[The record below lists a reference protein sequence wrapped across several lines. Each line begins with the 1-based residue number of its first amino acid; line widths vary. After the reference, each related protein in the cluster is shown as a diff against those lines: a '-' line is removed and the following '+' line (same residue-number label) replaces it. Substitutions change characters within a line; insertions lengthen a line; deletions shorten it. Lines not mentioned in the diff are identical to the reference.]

1 MSIRDYIWKA
11 KYQQPGEK
19 DISDTFRRVAKYI
32 SSAEPVYSDYW
43 EKKFFEIMNQNR
55 FLPGGRILANAG
67 TKIKNL
73 SNCFVLEV
81 RDSRQSI
88 FQALK
93 DAADVYAW
101 GGGIGYNF
109 SHLREKGAPIS
120 IGGKSSGVLSF
131 MKIFNEV
138 ADVIKIRSRR
148 GATMGQ
154 LDVSHPEIEDFI
166 WLKSKLSDE
175 EEKLIELMSSE
186 EDREKLH
193 RYILSKK
200 FTHFNISVRISDEFM
215 RAVKENKDWKLISPL
230 SGEVRKVM
238 KAKDL
243 FGQIALS
250 AWSSGDPGVVFID
263 RIDEDE
269 MMLPIWGSPEG
280 SNPCQL
286 EGTLNVDG
294 DRLHRIGDISNA
306 KFTGEYAW
314 TEDGPSP
321 IYEANTYY
329 FWKTG
334 YKDVI
339 RLITNAGIHIE
350 LTPDHKILAAE
361 GKDGKYEYMWIEA
374 KDALNK
380 KIVLGIR
387 DYKEVMRKAPQNKKV
402 ILLGFLFGDGTLEA
416 SGKVVHVDI
425 TPEKEPE
432 VADLLR
438 EFGFT
443 ERESD
448 KYSFHSFRM
457 PISKFVEIFGK
468 ESLDLIQ
475 KTDTKEIPEWV
486 FYKDIEWIRDF
497 ITGVYE
503 ANGSTNS
510 NGQILFKTISEKLAD
525 QLQQLLLLFGVFSW
539 KVENKPVKIK
549 WYNGEYISRRSWN
562 LQIAPRNGKAFL
574 YTIGFLSERKNRNI
588 KILDKKYGVRVRVT
602 SIQYIGKGNV
612 WDFKMK
618 QEFGRDWNY
627 TQGFV
632 CHNCSELYL
641 YPYESCNLGSINLV
655 EHLYKEGDK
664 YFIDWGKLFETVRVA
679 TRFLGDVV
687 DLDRNIVE
695 KINETR
701 SYLRR
706 IGLGVMGLADLFL
719 LMDIPYGSEESLE
732 LAQRIMWFIS
742 VVSIMESN
750 YLARIKGP
758 AKFWVDN
765 KLHLNYRFID
775 KVFDLTSSRIRK
787 FMEDT
792 NLVKLVEDSKE
803 LYMYD
808 GNWLSYPLRNVS
820 WTSIAPTGSL
830 AILAEVSHAIEPYY
844 KLVYRRNLEL
854 GEDKV
859 QKVEFIKNHF
869 VDLKLREIGLS
880 ESEIARFY
888 TQYSEGG
895 IESVDVLP
903 EDKRKLFVDSHSL
916 SPKEHVDVQS
926 ALQEFVSNSISKTVN
941 MPNLATVE
949 DVEDIFMYMWEKR
962 VKSSTIYRDGS
973 KVFQV
978 LN

>member
-1 MSIRDYIWKA
+1 MSIKDYIWEA
-11 KYQQPGEK
+11 KYKRPGEK
-19 DISDTFRRVAKYI
+19 SISDTFRRVAKYI
-32 SSAEPVYSDYW
+32 SSAESVYSGYW
-43 EKKFFEIMNQNR
+43 GEKFFEIMNQNR

-73 SNCFVLEV
+73 SNCFVLKV

-88 FQALK
+88 FQELK

-131 MKIFNEV
+131 MKLFNET

-166 WLKSKLSDE
+166 WLKSKLTDE
-175 EEKLIELMSSE
+175 EEKLIELMNSE

-200 FTHFNISVRISDEFM
+200 FTHFNISVRISDDFM
-215 RAVKENKDWKLISPL
+215 SAVRENKDWKLISPL
-230 SGEVRKVM
+230 NGEVRKVI

-294 DRLHRIGDISNA
+294 DRLHRIGDISSA

-334 YKDVI
+334 YKEVVEI
-339 RLITNAGIHIE
+339 ITDRGNSIK
-350 LTPDHKILAAE
+350 LTPDHKILVLDNIEDDSYLVTWEDAQNATNKYIVPTSTGME
-361 GKDGKYEYMWIEA
+361 VIKNIIGKIITSED
-374 KDALNK
+374 
-380 KIVLGIR
+380 
-387 DYKEVMRKAPQNKKV
+387 
-402 ILLGFLFGDGTLEA
+402 
-416 SGKVVHVDI
+416 VV
-425 TPEKEPE
+425 
-432 VADLLR
+432 
-438 EFGFT
+438 
-443 ERESD
+443 S
-448 KYSFHSFRM
+448 
-457 PISKFVEIFGK
+457 IFGY
-468 ESLDLIQ
+468 
-475 KTDTKEIPEWV
+475 
-486 FYKDIEWIRDF
+486 F
-497 ITGVYE
+497 
-503 ANGSTNS
+503 
-510 NGQILFKTISEKLAD
+510 EKIID
-525 QLQQLLLLFGVFSW
+525 V
-539 KVENKPVKIK
+539 KPV
-549 WYNGEYISRRSWN
+549 GE
-562 LQIAPRNGKAFL
+562 
-574 YTIGFLSERKNRNI
+574 
-588 KILDKKYGVRVRVT
+588 
-602 SIQYIGKGNV
+602 GNV
-612 WDFKMK
+612 WDFKVK
-618 QEFGRDWNY
+618 DSFGRNWTY
-627 TQGFV
+627 SQGFV

-655 EHLYKEGDK
+655 EHLYKEDNR
-664 YFIDWGKLFETVRVA
+664 YRINWVKLFETVRVA
-679 TRFLGDVV
+679 TRFLDDVV
-687 DLDRNIVE
+687 SLDRNIVE

-719 LMDIPYGSEESLE
+719 LIEIPYGSKESLE
-732 LAQRIMWFIS
+732 LAQKLLWFIS

-750 YLARIKGP
+750 YLARVKGP
-758 AKFWVDN
+758 ADFWKDN

-775 KVFDLTSSRIRK
+775 KVFDLTSNRIRK

-792 NLVKLVEDSKE
+792 NLVGLVENSKE
-803 LYMYD
+803 LHMYD
-808 GNWLSYPLRNVS
+808 GNGPGYPLRNVS

-830 AILAEVSHAIEPYY
+830 AILAGVSHAIEPYY
-844 KLVYRRNLEL
+844 KLVYKRNLEL

-869 VDLKLREIGLS
+869 VDLKLREMGLS

-941 MPNLATVE
+941 MPNSATVE
-949 DVEDIFMYMWEKR
+949 DVEYIFMYMWEKR